1 VATVTVAFTPLPA
14 HVRTARFIS
23 ASVARR
29 AGVAENLLDEVRLA
43 VSEACSLAVRLH
55 LAHAPA
61 EPVEVRLTEEAD
73 EFRIEVADVV
83 ARHRTPDS
91 LDAVPDA
98 LLDAAGPTGRDGP
111 GTAGDP
117 SAVSPVAADAEE
129 IEATIDDT
137 GELVDLR
144 ARERIGLAVIA
155 GLVDDFSVD
164 YRDTGSVITMSWP
177 IERDAVRASAG
188 GPL

>member
-1 VATVTVAFTPLPA
+1 MATVTVAFTPLPA
-14 HVRTARFIS
+14 HVRTARFVS

-29 AGVAENLLDEVRLA
+29 AGVAENLLDEIRLA

-61 EPVEVRLTEEAD
+61 EPVELRLSEDAG
-73 EFRIEVADVV
+73 EFRIEVADAVSRSRLGE
-83 ARHRTPDS
+83 ATELTPSDWS
-91 LDAVPDA
+91 GGGGQD
-98 LLDAAGPTGRDGP
+98 DAA
-111 GTAGDP
+111 
-117 SAVSPVAADAEE
+117 AADKF
-129 IEATIDDT
+129 EATIDDT

-164 YRDTGSVITMSWP
+164 YRETGSVVTMSWP
-177 IERDAVRASAG
+177 IEQPTPMQASDAATTS
-188 GPL
+188 

>member
-14 HVRTARFIS
+14 HVRTARFVS

-29 AGVAENLLDEVRLA
+29 AGVAENLLDEIRLA

-55 LAHAPA
+55 LAQAPA
-61 EPVEVRLTEEAD
+61 EPVEVRLTEVAD
-73 EFRIEVADVV
+73 EFRIEVADSV
-83 ARHRTPDS
+83 ARNQPGDTSVPYSRTGAEGGDVRS
-91 LDAVPDA
+91 
-98 LLDAAGPTGRDGP
+98 
-111 GTAGDP
+111 GTAD
-117 SAVSPVAADAEE
+117 VDE

-164 YRDTGSVITMSWP
+164 YRETGSVVTMTWP
-177 IERDAVRASAG
+177 ISQGVALPAPG
-188 GPL
+188 GTAPTI

>member
-1 VATVTVAFTPLPA
+1 MATVTVAFTPLPA
-14 HVRTARFIS
+14 HVRTARFVS

-29 AGVAENLLDEVRLA
+29 AGVAENLLDEIRLA

-61 EPVEVRLTEEAD
+61 EPVELRLSEEAG
-73 EFRIEVADVV
+73 EFRIEVAD
-83 ARHRTPDS
+83 
-91 LDAVPDA
+91 AVSRGRLGEATEPA
-98 LLDAAGPTGRDGP
+98 SPNGSRGAGNR
-111 GTAGDP
+111 GDP
-117 SAVSPVAADAEE
+117 ADADE
-129 IEATIDDT
+129 IEATIDDTIDDT

-164 YRDTGSVITMSWP
+164 YRESGSVVTMSWP
-177 IERDAVRASAG
+177 IEQPTTTRASDAATTS
-188 GPL
+188 

>member
-1 VATVTVAFTPLPA
+1 MATVTVAFTPLPA
-14 HVRTARFIS
+14 HVRTARFVA

-29 AGVAENLLDEVRLA
+29 AGVAEDLLDEIRLA

-61 EPVEVRLTEEAD
+61 EPVEVRLSEDAG
-73 EFRIEVADVV
+73 EFRIEVAD
-83 ARHRTPDS
+83 
-91 LDAVPDA
+91 
-98 LLDAAGPTGRDGP
+98 
-111 GTAGDP
+111 
-117 SAVSPVAADAEE
+117 AVSRSLLGEATDSGPKERQRGGQDDLAAADE
-129 IEATIDDT
+129 IEATIDGS

-164 YRDTGSVITMSWP
+164 YRQTGSVVTMSWP
-177 IERDAVRASAG
+177 IEQPTTMQASDAATTS
-188 GPL
+188 

>member
-1 VATVTVAFTPLPA
+1 MATVIVAFTPLPA
-14 HVRTARFIS
+14 HVRTARFVS

-29 AGVAENLLDEVRLA
+29 AGVAENLLDEIRLA

-61 EPVEVRLTEEAD
+61 EPVEVRLSEDAG
-73 EFRIEVADVV
+73 EFRIEVADAVSRTRLGGATEPASG
-83 ARHRTPDS
+83 ARPR
-91 LDAVPDA
+91 
-98 LLDAAGPTGRDGP
+98 GGGRHDGP
-111 GTAGDP
+111 AG
-117 SAVSPVAADAEE
+117 ADE

-164 YRDTGSVITMSWP
+164 YRETGSVVTMSWP
-177 IERDAVRASAG
+177 LQQPTTMPASDAATTS
-188 GPL
+188 

>member
-14 HVRTARFIS
+14 HVRTARFVS

-29 AGVAENLLDEVRLA
+29 AGVAENLLDEIRLA

-55 LAHAPA
+55 LAQAPA
-61 EPVEVRLTEEAD
+61 EPVELRLTEVAD
-73 EFRIEVADVV
+73 EFRIEVADAV
-83 ARHRTPDS
+83 ARSQLGDASVPSSRTGAEGG
-91 LDAVPDA
+91 AVD
-98 LLDAAGPTGRDGP
+98 
-111 GTAGDP
+111 TADI
-117 SAVSPVAADAEE
+117 DEL
-129 IEATIDDT
+129 EATIDDT

-164 YRDTGSVITMSWP
+164 YGENGSVVTMSWP
-177 IERDAVRASAG
+177 IAQDAALPAPAAPPR
-188 GPL
+188 

>member
-14 HVRTARFIS
+14 HVRTARFVS

-29 AGVAENLLDEVRLA
+29 AGVAENLLDEIRLA
-43 VSEACSLAVRLH
+43 VSEACSIAVRLH

-61 EPVEVRLTEEAD
+61 EPVELRLTEDAD
-73 EFRIEVADVV
+73 EFRVEVADAV
-83 ARHRTPDS
+83 ARNPD
-91 LDAVPDA
+91 
-98 LLDAAGPTGRDGP
+98 GR
-111 GTAGDP
+111 A
-117 SAVSPVAADAEE
+117 AVSASRADGSGGDVAAADADE

-164 YRDTGSVITMSWP
+164 YGETGSVVTMSWP
-177 IERDAVRASAG
+177 IAQDVALRPVG
-188 GPL
+188 GVDPLN